1 MGELE
6 DEFRPLFV
14 EEAKGHLERIA
25 SGLLALESAPD
36 DQAAIDGIF
45 REAHTMKGAA
55 GMVGMMR
62 VSRLAHRLEDLL
74 VELRAGTRRSSPEL
88 TDAMLLVLDGM
99 GRLIASPSSGDQDAS
114 DEAALE
120 RLLPSS
126 PPPHPTAASA
136 GVPAPQAR
144 EQASPQ
150 VGRLDPPPAA
160 APAAVAAI
168 PPAPPSVQPAA
179 SLNAAA
185 VIPSTPLAVAPLP
198 PWPPAASPAAPPSPP
213 PRPPAP
219 TALEAALPL
228 PTVAAERPGS
238 TSPQVGRPAAT
249 APHLDRKQPDSA
261 TLEVPVA
268 RIDEL
273 NRLVGEASAA
283 QLRVGHVF
291 GSELHLDPDAVTE
304 YRELTKVINQL
315 QEVTERTRMVPIGTL
330 EPILHR
336 TVRDV
341 ARAAGKDVRWEVSGE
356 DVEVDRGVLE
366 ELVSPLLHLVRNS
379 VGHGVEMPEVRLA
392 AGKTKQAV
400 VGLHAAQV
408 GSKVVISISDD
419 GAGINVAAVRASAAK
434 AGLDVSALSE
444 EESLNL
450 IFRSGISTAKVLTE
464 DSGRGVGLDVVAT
477 AVAAIHGLVEV
488 INHPGLGAE
497 FRIVVPITLTVV
509 PCLIVSISGQSFAL
523 PLQGIVRM
531 LEAQHVQI
539 VSGRQL
545 AVVDGRAIPVSDLA
559 TLLGLPSA
567 EGGPW
572 VLLGTA
578 DSSHAFQ
585 VETVLQKRDVV
596 VRGLTGRLRDLKSV
610 SGASIE
616 PNGTILLV
624 LDVPNLLARAA
635 SVSITSE
642 ATDKPALPAPQLS
655 VMVVDDALMVRE
667 LQRSILE
674 RGGYAVRTASD
685 GAEALAMLAE
695 QPADLVVTDVEMPN
709 LDGLRLIQGIRRHPR
724 LANVPVL
731 IVSSHGSDEDHQR
744 GLDAGADAYIVKTS
758 FDEVGLLS
766 AVSRLLGRTAGAA
779 HHNNGVGAP
788 AYSRGVRPEQA
799 ATPK

>member
-6 DEFRPLFV
+6 DEFRPLFI

-120 RLLPSS
+120 RLLPTA
-126 PPPHPTAASA
+126 PT
-136 GVPAPQAR
+136 
-144 EQASPQ
+144 
-150 VGRLDPPPAA
+150 
-160 APAAVAAI
+160 PAAVV
-168 PPAPPSVQPAA
+168 PPAGPS
-179 SLNAAA
+179 
-185 VIPSTPLAVAPLP
+185 LP
-198 PWPPAASPAAPPSPP
+198 
-213 PRPPAP
+213 P
-219 TALEAALPL
+219 TALEVVLPL
-228 PTVAAERPGS
+228 PTVAAEPPSAAPAVEAVLPLPAAAAPPPAATPAVQVVLPLPTAAAGRPGS
-238 TSPQVGRPAAT
+238 TSPQVGRPGA
-249 APHLDRKQPDSA
+249 A

-304 YRELTKVINQL
+304 YRELTTVINRL
-315 QEVTERTRMVPIGTL
+315 QEVTERTRMVPVGTL

-379 VGHGVEMPEVRLA
+379 VGHGVELPDQRRA
-392 AGKTKQAV
+392 AGKAMQAV

-419 GAGINVAAVRASAAK
+419 GAGINVAAVRAAAAK
-434 AGLDVSALSE
+434 AGVDVTTLTE
-444 EESLNL
+444 EESLHL

-464 DSGRGVGLDVVAT
+464 ESGRGVGLDVVAT
-477 AVAAIHGLVEV
+477 AIAAIHGTVQV
-488 INHPGLGAE
+488 VNHPGAGAE

-531 LEAQHVQI
+531 LEAQHVQV
-539 VSGRQL
+539 VSGRRL

-559 TLLGLPSA
+559 ALLGLPSA

-572 VLLGTA
+572 VLLGTTEN
-578 DSSHAFQ
+578 SHAFQ

-596 VRGLTGRLRDLKSV
+596 VRGLTGRLRDLRSV

-616 PNGTILLV
+616 PNGSILLV
-624 LDVPNLLARAA
+624 LDVQNLLERAN
-635 SVSITSE
+635 SISIAAE
-642 ATDKPALPAPQLS
+642 VANKPAAPAPQLS

-674 RGGYAVRTASD
+674 RGGYTVRTASD
-685 GAEALAMLAE
+685 GAEALSMLAE
-695 QPADLVVTDVEMPN
+695 LPADLVVTDVEMPN
-709 LDGLRLIQGIRRHPR
+709 LDGLHLIHSIREHPR
-724 LANVPVL
+724 LANIPVL

-744 GLDAGADAYIVKTS
+744 GLDAGADAYIIKAS

-766 AVSRLLGRTAGAA
+766 AVSRLLGRTAA
-779 HHNNGVGAP
+779 AP
-788 AYSRGVRPEQA
+788 AHRRNSAGVLARSKTLRPVE
-799 ATPK
+799 ATTPRTQ

>member
-36 DQAAIDGIF
+36 DQVAIDGIF

-120 RLLPSS
+120 RLLPTA
-126 PPPHPTAASA
+126 PT
-136 GVPAPQAR
+136 
-144 EQASPQ
+144 
-150 VGRLDPPPAA
+150 
-160 APAAVAAI
+160 PAAVV
-168 PPAPPSVQPAA
+168 PPAGPS
-179 SLNAAA
+179 
-185 VIPSTPLAVAPLP
+185 LP
-198 PWPPAASPAAPPSPP
+198 
-213 PRPPAP
+213 P
-219 TALEAALPL
+219 TALQVVLPL
-228 PTVAAERPGS
+228 PTVAAGRPGS
-238 TSPQVGRPAAT
+238 TSPQVGRPGA
-249 APHLDRKQPDSA
+249 A

-304 YRELTKVINQL
+304 YRELTTVINRL
-315 QEVTERTRMVPIGTL
+315 QEVTERTRMVPVGTL

-379 VGHGVEMPEVRLA
+379 VGHGVELPEARLA
-392 AGKTKQAV
+392 AGKSSEAV

-434 AGLDVSALSE
+434 AGVDVSALSE
-444 EESLNL
+444 EESLHL
-450 IFRSGISTAKVLTE
+450 IFRSGISTAKVLSE
-464 DSGRGVGLDVVAT
+464 ESGRGVGLDVVAT
-477 AVAAIHGLVEV
+477 AVAAIHGTVQV
-488 INHPGLGAE
+488 VNHPGVGAE

-531 LEAQHVQI
+531 LEAQHVQV
-539 VSGRQL
+539 VSGRRL

-559 TLLGLPSA
+559 ALLGLPSA
-567 EGGPW
+567 EEGPW

-578 DSSHAFQ
+578 ESSHAFQ

-616 PNGTILLV
+616 PNGSILLV
-624 LDVPNLLARAA
+624 LDVQNLLERAN
-635 SVSITSE
+635 SVSVAAE
-642 ATDKPALPAPQLS
+642 VANQPATPAPQLS

-674 RGGYAVRTASD
+674 RGGYMVRTASD
-685 GAEALAMLAE
+685 GAEALGMLAE
-695 QPADLVVTDVEMPN
+695 RPADMFVTNVEIPN
-709 LDGLRLIQGIRRHPR
+709 LAGLLPIESISRHALLTNMPIQ
-724 LANVPVL
+724 NE
-731 IVSSHGSDEDHQR
+731 SSH
-744 GLDAGADAYIVKTS
+744 L
-758 FDEVGLLS
+758 
-766 AVSRLLGRTAGAA
+766 
-779 HHNNGVGAP
+779 
-788 AYSRGVRPEQA
+788 
-799 ATPK
+799 

>member
-14 EEAKGHLERIA
+14 EEAKGHLQRIA

-120 RLLPSS
+120 RLLPTS
-126 PPPHPTAASA
+126 PVSVAVVESKPAVSPQALTPQPAAMPAAAAIPPARPSLTPTTLEEILPHPTAAST

-144 EQASPQ
+144 EGASPQ
-150 VGRLDPPPAA
+150 VGRPSPPQPPAPA
-160 APAAVAAI
+160 PAPAAPV
-168 PPAPPSVQPAA
+168 PPAQAA
-179 SLNAAA
+179 
-185 VIPSTPLAVAPLP
+185 
-198 PWPPAASPAAPPSPP
+198 
-213 PRPPAP
+213 
-219 TALEAALPL
+219 
-228 PTVAAERPGS
+228 
-238 TSPQVGRPAAT
+238 
-249 APHLDRKQPDSA
+249 HLDRKQPGAA

-283 QLRVGHVF
+283 QLRVGHAF
-291 GSELHLDPDAVTE
+291 GSELHRDPDAVTE

-315 QEVTERTRMVPIGTL
+315 QEVTERTRMVPVGTL

-341 ARAAGKDVRWEVSGE
+341 ARAAGKDVRWEVTGE

-366 ELVSPLLHLVRNS
+366 QLVSPLLHLVRNS

-392 AGKTKQAV
+392 AGKTMQAV

-434 AGLDVSALSE
+434 AGVDVSALNE
-444 EESLNL
+444 EDSLHL

-477 AVAAIHGLVEV
+477 AVAAIHGTVQV
-488 INHPGLGAE
+488 VNHPGLGAE

-531 LEAQHVQI
+531 LEAQHVQV

-545 AVVDGRAIPVSDLA
+545 AVVDGRAIPVSDLGA
-559 TLLGLPSA
+559 LLGLPSA

-596 VRGLTGRLRDLKSV
+596 VRGLTGRLRDLESV

-624 LDVPNLLARAA
+624 LDVPNLLTRAA
-635 SVSITSE
+635 SVTIASE
-642 ATDKPALPAPQLS
+642 ATDKPAAPPPQLN

-685 GAEALAMLAE
+685 GAEALGMLAE
-695 QPADLVVTDVEMPN
+695 LPADLVVTDVEMPK
-709 LDGLRLIQGIRRHPR
+709 LDGLQLIKSIRRHPR
-724 LANVPVL
+724 LANIPVL

-779 HHNNGVGAP
+779 PHRHNGALASSRSGRPDEAAMPRP
-788 AYSRGVRPEQA
+788 A
-799 ATPK
+799 

>member
-126 PPPHPTAASA
+126 PPPHPTAA
-136 GVPAPQAR
+136 
-144 EQASPQ
+144 
-150 VGRLDPPPAA
+150 
-160 APAAVAAI
+160 
-168 PPAPPSVQPAA
+168 
-179 SLNAAA
+179 
-185 VIPSTPLAVAPLP
+185 
-198 PWPPAASPAAPPSPP
+198 
-213 PRPPAP
+213 
-219 TALEAALPL
+219 
-228 PTVAAERPGS
+228 AERPGS
-238 TSPQVGRPAAT
+238 TSPQVGRQDPPPVSAPSAAVAISPALPKVSVIAPAAIPPTPLAVVAISPT
-249 APHLDRKQPDSA
+249 APSVQPPASPNPAVVIPSAPPASAPATPPRPAPAPPAPPPQPAHLDRKQPDAA

-315 QEVTERTRMVPIGTL
+315 QEVTERTRMVPVGTL

-379 VGHGVEMPEVRLA
+379 VGHGVEMPEARLA
-392 AGKTKQAV
+392 TGKTAQAV

-434 AGLDVSALSE
+434 AGVDVSALNE
-444 EESLNL
+444 EESLHL

-464 DSGRGVGLDVVAT
+464 DSGRGVGLDVVVT
-477 AVAAIHGLVEV
+477 AVAAIHGTVQV
-488 INHPGLGAE
+488 VNHPGVGAE
-497 FRIVVPITLTVV
+497 FRIIVPITLTVV

-531 LEAQHVQI
+531 LEAQHIQV

-567 EGGPW
+567 EDGPW

-635 SVSITSE
+635 SVTVASE
-642 ATDKPALPAPQLS
+642 VSDKPAGPPPQLS

-685 GAEALAMLAE
+685 GAEALGMLAE
-695 QPADLVVTDVEMPN
+695 LPADLVVTDVEMPK
-709 LDGLRLIQGIRRHPR
+709 LDGLQLIRSIRRHPR
-724 LANVPVL
+724 LSNIPIL
-731 IVSSHGSDEDHQR
+731 IVSSHGNDEDHQR

-766 AVSRLLGRTAGAA
+766 AVSRLLGRTAGVAP
-779 HHNNGVGAP
+779 HRHNGAG
-788 AYSRGVRPEQA
+788 ALGQGRNVRPDEA
-799 ATPK
+799 AKPRSA

>member
-1 MGELE
+1 
-6 DEFRPLFV
+6 
-14 EEAKGHLERIA
+14 
-25 SGLLALESAPD
+25 
-36 DQAAIDGIF
+36 
-45 REAHTMKGAA
+45 
-55 GMVGMMR
+55 VG
-62 VSRLAHRLEDLL
+62 
-74 VELRAGTRRSSPEL
+74 
-88 TDAMLLVLDGM
+88 
-99 GRLIASPSSGDQDAS
+99 
-114 DEAALE
+114 
-120 RLLPSS
+120 
-126 PPPHPTAASA
+126 
-136 GVPAPQAR
+136 
-144 EQASPQ
+144 
-150 VGRLDPPPAA
+150 
-160 APAAVAAI
+160 
-168 PPAPPSVQPAA
+168 
-179 SLNAAA
+179 
-185 VIPSTPLAVAPLP
+185 
-198 PWPPAASPAAPPSPP
+198 
-213 PRPPAP
+213 
-219 TALEAALPL
+219 
-228 PTVAAERPGS
+228 RPGS
-238 TSPQVGRPAAT
+238 
-249 APHLDRKQPDSA
+249 LDRKQPGAA

-315 QEVTERTRMVPIGTL
+315 QEVTERTRMVPVGTL

-379 VGHGVEMPEVRLA
+379 VGHGVELPDQRRA
-392 AGKTKQAV
+392 AGKAMQAV

-419 GAGINVAAVRASAAK
+419 GAGINVAAVRASALK
-434 AGLDVSALSE
+434 AGVDVTALTE
-444 EESLNL
+444 EESLHL

-477 AVAAIHGLVEV
+477 AVAAIHGTVQV
-488 INHPGLGAE
+488 VNHPGAGAE

-531 LEAQHVQI
+531 LEAQHVQV
-539 VSGRQL
+539 VSGRRL

-559 TLLGLPSA
+559 ALLGLPSA
-567 EGGPW
+567 EAGPW

-578 DSSHAFQ
+578 ESSHAFQ
-585 VETVLQKRDVV
+585 VETVLRKRDVV

-616 PNGTILLV
+616 PNGSILLV
-624 LDVPNLLARAA
+624 LDVPNLLERAN
-635 SVSITSE
+635 SVSIAAE
-642 ATDKPALPAPQLS
+642 VANKPATPAPQLS

-674 RGGYAVRTASD
+674 RGGYTVRTASD
-685 GAEALAMLAE
+685 GAEALGMLAE
-695 QPADLVVTDVEMPN
+695 LPADLVVTDVEMPN
-709 LDGLRLIQGIRRHPR
+709 LDGLHLIQSIRRHPR
-724 LANVPVL
+724 LANIPIL

-766 AVSRLLGRTAGAA
+766 AVSRLLGRTAAMPAHRRHGAGALA
-779 HHNNGVGAP
+779 HSQTP
-788 AYSRGVRPEQA
+788 RPVE
-799 ATPK
+799 ATTPRTQ

>member
-36 DQAAIDGIF
+36 DQVAIDGIF

-120 RLLPSS
+120 RLLPTA
-126 PPPHPTAASA
+126 PT
-136 GVPAPQAR
+136 
-144 EQASPQ
+144 
-150 VGRLDPPPAA
+150 
-160 APAAVAAI
+160 PAAVV
-168 PPAPPSVQPAA
+168 PPAGPS
-179 SLNAAA
+179 
-185 VIPSTPLAVAPLP
+185 LP
-198 PWPPAASPAAPPSPP
+198 
-213 PRPPAP
+213 P
-219 TALEAALPL
+219 TALEVVLPL
-228 PTVAAERPGS
+228 PTVAAEPPSAAPAVEAVLPLPAAAAPPPAATPAVQVVLPLPTAAAGRPGS
-238 TSPQVGRPAAT
+238 TSPQVGRPGA
-249 APHLDRKQPDSA
+249 A

-283 QLRVGHVF
+283 QLRVGHVC
-291 GSELHLDPDAVTE
+291 SRRSPSA
-304 YRELTKVINQL
+304 
-315 QEVTERTRMVPIGTL
+315 P
-330 EPILHR
+330 
-336 TVRDV
+336 
-341 ARAAGKDVRWEVSGE
+341 AWCRWERSSPSCTGPSGTW
-356 DVEVDRGVLE
+356 RAPPARTCAGRCPARTSRSTGVLE

-379 VGHGVEMPEVRLA
+379 VGHGVELPDQRRA
-392 AGKTKQAV
+392 AGKAMQAV

-419 GAGINVAAVRASAAK
+419 GAGINVAAVRAAAAK
-434 AGLDVSALSE
+434 AGVDVTTLTE
-444 EESLNL
+444 EESLHL

-464 DSGRGVGLDVVAT
+464 ESGRGVGLDVVAT
-477 AVAAIHGLVEV
+477 AIAAIHGTVQV
-488 INHPGLGAE
+488 VNHPGAGAE

-531 LEAQHVQI
+531 LEAQHVQV
-539 VSGRQL
+539 VSGRRL

-559 TLLGLPSA
+559 ALLGLPSA
-567 EGGPW
+567 EEGPW

-578 DSSHAFQ
+578 ETSHAFQ

-616 PNGTILLV
+616 PNGSILLV
-624 LDVPNLLARAA
+624 LDVQNLIERAN
-635 SVSITSE
+635 SVSIAAE
-642 ATDKPALPAPQLS
+642 VANKPATPAPQLS

-685 GAEALAMLAE
+685 GAEALGMLAE
-695 QPADLVVTDVEMPN
+695 LPADLVVTDVEMPN
-709 LDGLRLIQGIRRHPR
+709 LDGLHLIQSIRKHPR

-766 AVSRLLGRTAGAA
+766 AVSRLLGRTA
-779 HHNNGVGAP
+779 
-788 AYSRGVRPEQA
+788 
-799 ATPK
+799 ATPAHRRNGAGALTQSKTLRPVEATTPRSQ

>member
-99 GRLIASPSSGDQDAS
+99 GRLIASSSSGDQDAS

-120 RLLPSS
+120 RLLPTS
-126 PPPHPTAASA
+126 PPPVVVIPLPTAAA
-136 GVPAPQAR
+136 EPPLPALAPPAAAVP
-144 EQASPQ
+144 SPP
-150 VGRLDPPPAA
+150 PPPAA
-160 APAAVAAI
+160 PAVEAV
-168 PPAPPSVQPAA
+168 
-179 SLNAAA
+179 L
-185 VIPSTPLAVAPLP
+185 PLP
-198 PWPPAASPAAPPSPP
+198 P
-213 PRPPAP
+213 
-219 TALEAALPL
+219 
-228 PTVAAERPGS
+228 VAAERPGA
-238 TSPQVGRPAAT
+238 TSPQVGRPG
-249 APHLDRKQPDSA
+249 HLDRKQPGAA

-291 GSELHLDPDAVTE
+291 GSELHLDPDAITQ
-304 YRELTKVINQL
+304 YRELTTVINQL
-315 QEVTERTRMVPIGTL
+315 QEVTERTRMVPVGTL

-379 VGHGVEMPEVRLA
+379 VGHGVELPDERRA
-392 AGKTKQAV
+392 AGKPMQAV

-434 AGLDVSALSE
+434 AGVDVTALTE
-444 EESLNL
+444 EESLHL
-450 IFRSGISTAKVLTE
+450 IFRSGISTAKVVTE
-464 DSGRGVGLDVVAT
+464 ESGRGVGLDVVAT
-477 AVAAIHGLVEV
+477 AVAAIHGTVQV
-488 INHPGLGAE
+488 VNHPGAGAE

-539 VSGRQL
+539 VSGRRL
-545 AVVDGRAIPVSDLA
+545 ALVDGRAIPVSDLA
-559 TLLGLPSA
+559 ALLGLPSA
-567 EGGPW
+567 EEGPW

-578 DSSHAFQ
+578 ESSHAFQ

-616 PNGTILLV
+616 PNGSILLV
-624 LDVPNLLARAA
+624 LDVQNLLERAN
-635 SVSITSE
+635 SVSVAAE
-642 ATDKPALPAPQLS
+642 VANQPATPAPQLS

-685 GAEALAMLAE
+685 GAEALGMLAE
-695 QPADLVVTDVEMPN
+695 LPADLVVTDVEMPN
-709 LDGLRLIQGIRRHPR
+709 LDGLHLIESIRRHPR
-724 LANVPVL
+724 LANIPIL

-766 AVSRLLGRTAGAA
+766 AVSRLLGRTADPTA
-779 HHNNGVGAP
+779 HRRNGT
-788 AYSRGVRPEQA
+788 RGLAQSNTLQPVEA
-799 ATPK
+799 ATPRTP

>member
-1 MGELE
+1 
-6 DEFRPLFV
+6 
-14 EEAKGHLERIA
+14 
-25 SGLLALESAPD
+25 
-36 DQAAIDGIF
+36 
-45 REAHTMKGAA
+45 
-55 GMVGMMR
+55 
-62 VSRLAHRLEDLL
+62 
-74 VELRAGTRRSSPEL
+74 
-88 TDAMLLVLDGM
+88 
-99 GRLIASPSSGDQDAS
+99 
-114 DEAALE
+114 
-120 RLLPSS
+120 
-126 PPPHPTAASA
+126 
-136 GVPAPQAR
+136 
-144 EQASPQ
+144 
-150 VGRLDPPPAA
+150 
-160 APAAVAAI
+160 
-168 PPAPPSVQPAA
+168 
-179 SLNAAA
+179 
-185 VIPSTPLAVAPLP
+185 
-198 PWPPAASPAAPPSPP
+198 
-213 PRPPAP
+213 
-219 TALEAALPL
+219 
-228 PTVAAERPGS
+228 
-238 TSPQVGRPAAT
+238 
-249 APHLDRKQPDSA
+249 
-261 TLEVPVA
+261 VPVA

-315 QEVTERTRMVPIGTL
+315 QEVTERTRMVPVGTL

-379 VGHGVEMPEVRLA
+379 VGHGVELPEQRLA
-392 AGKTKQAV
+392 AGKTLQAV

-408 GSKVVISISDD
+408 GSRVVISISDD

-434 AGLDVSALSE
+434 AGVDVSALNE
-444 EESLNL
+444 EESLHL

-477 AVAAIHGLVEV
+477 AVAAIHGTVQV
-488 INHPGLGAE
+488 VNHPGLGAE
-497 FRIVVPITLTVV
+497 FRIIVPITLTVV

-531 LEAQHVQI
+531 LEAQHVQV

-596 VRGLTGRLRDLKSV
+596 VRGLIGRLRDLKSV

-635 SVSITSE
+635 SVSIASDVS
-642 ATDKPALPAPQLS
+642 DKPTTPPPQLS

-674 RGGYAVRTASD
+674 RGGYAVRAASD

-695 QPADLVVTDVEMPN
+695 LPADLVVTDVEMPK
-709 LDGLRLIQGIRRHPR
+709 LDGLQLIRSIRRHPR
-724 LANVPVL
+724 LANIPIL
-731 IVSSHGSDEDHQR
+731 IVSSHGNDEDHQR

-766 AVSRLLGRTAGAA
+766 AVSRLLGRTAGVAP
-779 HHNNGVGAP
+779 HRHNGAG
-788 AYSRGVRPEQA
+788 ALAQGRNVRPDEA
-799 ATPK
+799 AKPRSA

>member
-36 DQAAIDGIF
+36 DQAVIDGIF

-88 TDAMLLVLDGM
+88 TDAMLLVLDGI
-99 GRLIASPSSGDQDAS
+99 GRLIASPSSGEQDAS

-120 RLLPSS
+120 RLLPTS
-126 PPPHPTAASA
+126 PTPAAVIEPPAQPSLTPTALEAVLPLPTATST

-144 EQASPQ
+144 E
-150 VGRLDPPPAA
+150 G
-160 APAAVAAI
+160 AP
-168 PPAPPSVQPAA
+168 
-179 SLNAAA
+179 
-185 VIPSTPLAVAPLP
+185 
-198 PWPPAASPAAPPSPP
+198 
-213 PRPPAP
+213 
-219 TALEAALPL
+219 
-228 PTVAAERPGS
+228 
-238 TSPQVGRPAAT
+238 PQVGRPAT
-249 APHLDRKQPDSA
+249 PSPAPAPPAPVPPAPAGHLDRKQPGAA

-283 QLRVGHVF
+283 QLRVGHAF

-315 QEVTERTRMVPIGTL
+315 QEVTERTRMVPVGTL

-379 VGHGVEMPEVRLA
+379 VGHGVELPDQRRA
-392 AGKTKQAV
+392 AGKAMQAV

-408 GSKVVISISDD
+408 GSKVVISITDD
-419 GAGINVAAVRASAAK
+419 GAGINVAAVRAAAAR
-434 AGLDVSALSE
+434 AGVDVTTLTE
-444 EESLNL
+444 DESLHL

-477 AVAAIHGLVEV
+477 AVAAIHGMVQV
-488 INHPGLGAE
+488 INHPGAGAE

-531 LEAQHVQI
+531 LEAQHVQV
-539 VSGRQL
+539 VSGRRL

-559 TLLGLPSA
+559 ALLGQPSA
-567 EGGPW
+567 EEGPW

-578 DSSHAFQ
+578 ETSHAFQ

-616 PNGTILLV
+616 PNGSILLV
-624 LDVPNLLARAA
+624 LDVQNLLERAN
-635 SVSITSE
+635 SLSIAAE
-642 ATDKPALPAPQLS
+642 VANKPATPAPQLS

-685 GAEALAMLAE
+685 GAEALGMLAE
-695 QPADLVVTDVEMPN
+695 LPADLVVTDVEMPN
-709 LDGLRLIQGIRRHPR
+709 VDGLQLIQSIRRHPR
-724 LANVPVL
+724 LANIPVL

-766 AVSRLLGRTAGAA
+766 AVSRLLGRTA
-779 HHNNGVGAP
+779 
-788 AYSRGVRPEQA
+788 
-799 ATPK
+799 ATPAHRRNGAGALAQSKTLRPGEPTTPRTQ